1 MKIKYLLIY
10 SISCLILASC
20 EQFLEVELPGQEPVM
35 VLNALLEPTDTLK
48 VFLSKSKGVLEGN
61 DFNEEFKVVS
71 GANVYI
77 KDQEGQIF
85 PLGYIDRSRPF
96 ETNAFYYLSGFN
108 FIGGKTYEIVAEKAG
123 FPTISSVQEMPK
135 KTNIKSIDMVNL
147 GPIDELGGHDLF
159 EVTVKFDDPPGK
171 NFYEISGQ
179 IFGRGIFITD
189 GDTIPLLYSSDLN
202 PRPVNPIY
210 QKDFLLRNVLL
221 FNDVIL
227 NGPVSEIVFRTSIV
241 RNMDLEVTINFSHVT
256 EAYYLF
262 YNTADLQQN
271 NRGDFFS
278 QPVLVYN
285 NIKNGLGIFKSRNT
299 QQRVIEMKIQD

>member
-1 MKIKYLLIY
+1 M
-10 SISCLILASC
+10 
-20 EQFLEVELPGQEPVM
+20 ELPGQEPVM
-35 VLNALLEPTDTLK
+35 VLNALLEPTDTIK

-179 IFGRGIFITD
+179 IFGRGIFISD

-227 NGPVSEIVFRTSIV
+227 NGPVSEIVFRTSVV
-241 RNMDLEVTINFSHVT
+241 RNMDLEVTVNFSHVT

-271 NRGDFFS
+271 NRGDFLS

-299 QQRVIEMKIQD
+299 HQRVIEMRIQD